1 MASSQGGL
9 PVELRLEIEDLCA
22 EYCAALDD
30 GRYEDWPELFTEE
43 CLYRI
48 VPRDNFDR
56 GLPIAL
62 MHCESRL
69 MLRDR
74 VVAVRETA
82 YYAPRLP
89 HSELHSRQARGGRR
103 DPQRGQLSRPA
114 NPARPAD
121 RALQF
126 RPLSRPVGARGRE
139 AALQGASLRL
149 RLDRRAELADRAD
162 LIRRVEKRSAFHRLS
177 HTQCAASGGRHF
189 AFPPYAA
196 HPTGT

>member
-62 MHCESRL
+62 VHCESRL

-82 YYAPRLP
+82 YYAPRLLRHIVSFIRAKP
-89 HSELHSRQARGGRR
+89 GEGGEIRSEANYLVLQTLPDQPTELFNSGRY
-103 DPQRGQLSRPA
+103 L
-114 NPARPAD
+114 D
-121 RALQF
+121 RL
-126 RPLSRPVGARGRE
+126 VRE
-139 AALQGASLRL
+139 DGRL
-149 RLDRRAELADRAD
+149 RFKERLCVFDSIVVPNS
-162 LIRRVEKRSAFHRLS
+162 LIV
-177 HTQCAASGGRHF
+177 
-189 AFPPYAA
+189 PI
-196 HPTGT
+196 

>member
-1 MASSQGGL
+1 MASSEGAL
-9 PVELRLEIEDLCA
+9 PVELRLEIEDLYA

-62 MHCESRL
+62 MHCESRG

-82 YYAPRLP
+82 YYAPRLLRHIVSFIRAKP
-89 HSELHSRQARGGRR
+89 AECGDIRSEANYLVLQTLADQPTELFNSGRY
-103 DPQRGQLSRPA
+103 L
-114 NPARPAD
+114 D
-121 RALQF
+121 RL
-126 RPLSRPVGARGRE
+126 VRE
-139 AALQGASLRL
+139 DGRL
-149 RLDRRAELADRAD
+149 RFKERLCVFDSIVVPNS
-162 LIRRVEKRSAFHRLS
+162 LIV
-177 HTQCAASGGRHF
+177 
-189 AFPPYAA
+189 PI
-196 HPTGT
+196 